1 MGKKHQKKEPNK
13 NNLQEQMLEH
23 QQNGKKKSR
32 KRSIVLCTFIVAAAI
47 LAFVLW
53 LNRFVFYEPADVKAF
68 QVGENMVYMDEVNF
82 CILESVLDLEIDAKA
97 LEENVAEDMTADE
110 FYKQNIMN
118 AIMDYKV
125 EEEMAKREGLVLTKE
140 EKEQANKDVISFMET
155 VDGGVLRELGITRD
169 TIVEVYQQRYLAQK
183 LETQVTENLEAEE
196 VSYCTMYM
204 LMFPKIKMDADG
216 NYVKDED
223 TGEPIMLSDE
233 EISKR
238 KAEADT
244 AYEELKSG
252 ADIEELAK
260 KYGIESFSGEESN
273 TPESFGEPFSDYAK
287 TLKEGEV
294 SPVLDISSCYVVLKM
309 MNPNNKEMAEQIR
322 GYYRNDLAQ
331 KTIEENKTKWYD
343 EIGVSQDETWTSAA
357 WKKVTL
363 YDFVGYVE
371 E

>member
-13 NNLQEQMLEH
+13 SNLQEQMLEQ

-32 KRSIVLCTFIVAAAI
+32 KGSIVLCSFIGVAAI

-53 LNRFVFYEPADVKAF
+53 LNRFAFYEPAEVKAF
-68 QVGENMVYMDEVNF
+68 QVGEDMVYMDEVNF
-82 CILESVLDLEIDAKA
+82 CILENMLDLGIDVEA
-97 LEENVAEDMTADE
+97 LQESVAEDMTADE

-125 EEEMAKREGLVLTKE
+125 EAQMAKREGLVLTKE
-140 EKEQANKDVISFMET
+140 EKEDANKDVISFMET

-169 TIVEVYQQRYLAQK
+169 TIVDVYQQRYLAQK
-183 LETQVTENLEAEE
+183 LVAQVTENLETEE

-204 LMFPKIKMDADG
+204 LMFPKIKMTVDG
-216 NYVKDED
+216 NYVKNED

-238 KAEADT
+238 EAEADT
-244 AYEELKSG
+244 AYEELQSG

-260 KYGIESFSGEESN
+260 KYGVEGFSGEESN
-273 TPESFGEPFSDYAK
+273 TPESFGEPLSEYAK
-287 TLKEGEV
+287 TLKEGEI
-294 SPVLDISSCYVVLKM
+294 SPVIDISSCYVILKM
-309 MNPNNKEMAEQIR
+309 INPNNKEMAEQIM
-322 GYYRNDLAQ
+322 GYYRSDLAE
-331 KTIEENKTKWYD
+331 KAIEENKTKWYD
-343 EIGVSQDETWTSAA
+343 EIGASQDKTWTSAA